1 MQQLSLMQT
10 GLTTNTLTDR
20 HFREQDKLE
29 ISKLRNSLDA
39 ALSKL
44 DKKV

>member
-10 GLTTNTLTDR
+10 GLTTNTLSDR
-20 HFREQDKLE
+20 QFREQDKQE
-29 ISKLRNSLDA
+29 ILKLRNSLDA
-39 ALSKL
+39 TLSEL